1 MVVPSFSSRGFSGI
15 KKIIHVCSEYI
26 SAEIL
31 LSAYDIIHHSINPS
45 KMTFQSLTFI
55 DSGGYEISDDTDFSE
70 IRGATKKQKT
80 EAWNPDLHRSAL
92 KSLDYDRPIVLV
104 NYDNPD
110 LRQNLETQ
118 IKRAQNLFREFP
130 NAKSEILLKAEP
142 HRDYEHKK
150 SYLNVDKVIALLGD
164 LSDFDILAATEK
176 ELGASIFE
184 RMVNIA
190 KIRKALS
197 DRDRDTPLH
206 IFGSLDPIS
215 TPLYFFAGADIF
227 DGLTWLRY
235 GYLDDL
241 AIYQHNFGA
250 QELGIPTKIA
260 QMHALIHSRNY
271 TYLQNMQIKMKQ
283 FLLNDD
289 FGVFGKHA
297 KLFENSAES
306 LREELGE

>member
-130 NAKSEILLKAEP
+130 NAKSEILL
-142 HRDYEHKK
+142 
-150 SYLNVDKVIALLGD
+150 
-164 LSDFDILAATEK
+164 
-176 ELGASIFE
+176 
-184 RMVNIA
+184 
-190 KIRKALS
+190 
-197 DRDRDTPLH
+197 
-206 IFGSLDPIS
+206 
-215 TPLYFFAGADIF
+215 
-227 DGLTWLRY
+227 
-235 GYLDDL
+235 
-241 AIYQHNFGA
+241 
-250 QELGIPTKIA
+250 
-260 QMHALIHSRNY
+260 
-271 TYLQNMQIKMKQ
+271 
-283 FLLNDD
+283 
-289 FGVFGKHA
+289 
-297 KLFENSAES
+297 
-306 LREELGE
+306 